1 MITMEQRRRMLW
13 SAKCRSTT
21 RASVTSADLD
31 YSQSLIQNLVRLS
44 EKAPSV
50 HLDIPPEVTNYVES
64 SRNPDIY
71 TREFVELVQR
81 TNQMLKGREEA
92 YRFLQEQV
100 AWQLSSAVP
109 ELKAD
114 VARVVESSGGRVPA
128 WDSRLWWSICWMSN
142 LPNPSPVLSVPKS
155 RPLYLWNLVTGISE
169 HCSAFHTSRF
179 VWMCCTSS
187 AASVAATTRA
197 ACVQPSNLYWS
208 SELRLYVEPQ
218 IGHGWGIL
226 LDLDGDNSRNGFRFK
241 RT

>member
-1 MITMEQRRRMLW
+1 M
-13 SAKCRSTT
+13 
-21 RASVTSADLD
+21 D

-128 WDSRLWWSICWMSN
+128 
-142 LPNPSPVLSVPKS
+142 
-155 RPLYLWNLVTGISE
+155 
-169 HCSAFHTSRF
+169 
-179 VWMCCTSS
+179 
-187 AASVAATTRA
+187 
-197 ACVQPSNLYWS
+197 
-208 SELRLYVEPQ
+208 
-218 IGHGWGIL
+218 
-226 LDLDGDNSRNGFRFK
+226 
-241 RT
+241 